1 MDAGATDSLV
11 PRSYIKAIG
20 MEPADRRVYGIADG
34 RKIALDPAL
43 ARIEFIGNVAAGCII
58 GGEGAEPTRGHGPG
72 VHQHQGG
79 LGELAIEAAPGVAV
93 EARGARTSRNR
104 HSGNAGVSHTSPQ
117 NGISVASE
125 MPAF

>member
-11 PRSYIKAIG
+11 PRFYIKAIG
-20 MEPADRRVYGIADG
+20 MEPAEQQVYGTADG
-34 RKIALDPAL
+34 REIVLDPAL
-43 ARIEFIGNVAAGCII
+43 ARIDFIGNVAAGCII
-58 GGEGAEPTRGHGPG
+58 GGEGAEPARGHGPG

-104 HSGNAGVSHTSPQ
+104 HSGNAGVSYTSSR